1 MARNGELTPKQEK
14 FARLV
19 ASGKSQAEAYR
30 QSYDTETTIDESVH
44 QMASRVAADINV
56 ASRINEI
63 RSQLDDEA
71 RVTLTEHL
79 AELKRLR
86 DKADRMDE
94 MNACIKAEELRGKA
108 SGIYVTK
115 TEIKADV
122 SVQNI
127 SDEELKSKIAELM
140 NARSAQD

>member
-30 QSYDTETTIDESVH
+30 QSYDTDPENEESIWEG
-44 QMASRVAADINV
+44 ASRVAANSNV
-56 ASRINEI
+56 SARINEI
-63 RSQLDDEA
+63 RSKLDDEA